1 MYRNILVGTDG
12 SATATEAL
20 DVALRLA
27 GPLGAHVHILAVNDD
42 HVAARGPLA
51 AATTRAAELGVTC
64 STHISSGHVG
74 RAIVGCASDIGADL
88 VVVGDQGMHG
98 VNRLL
103 TGTVPNFVA
112 HNAPCS
118 VLLVDSTR
126 RATGHGSAPAI

>member
-27 GPLGAHVHILAVNDD
+27 APLGAHVHVLAVNSDE
-42 HVAARGPLA
+42 VAARIPLDA
-51 AATTRAAELGVTC
+51 AAARAAELGVPC
-64 STHISSGHVG
+64 SLHIGAGHVG
-74 RAIVGCASDIGADL
+74 RAITGCAADIDADL

-126 RATGHGSAPAI
+126 RVGSHGSS